1 MTKKTLYGA
10 DARQKI
16 LEGVKKISAA
26 VKVTL
31 GPLGRNVIIAQSGI
45 VNGYDVRS
53 LPLHVSKDG
62 YTVTKAFDLDDPF
75 EKVGVLM
82 IKECAQKSVDQSGDG
97 TTTTC
102 ILAEAIFE
110 KGMELVNA
118 GANPLELKKGIDKAV
133 EYVVAE
139 LKKMA
144 IPVAGDVERIR
155 QVATVSANNDK
166 EIGDLIADAFAKIGD
181 YGVINIE
188 EAKGVE
194 TEVKVIEG
202 VQIER
207 GWISPYFV
215 NNREKQICEF
225 DNPLILL
232 YQNRLTHHTQYQKA
246 VELSVQMQRP
256 LVIICEDAD
265 EEGLATLAMNN
276 QQGRIRCCIIR
287 SPFFGQQRLEA
298 MEDIALATGGTFIS
312 DSKGLDIKEMDAS
325 WFGQCKRI
333 SVSKDETIIAEGF
346 YEKEKFADFIN
357 ELKMNLTQAKGDDE
371 KEVIE
376 KRIARLTG
384 GIAVIYVGGATET
397 EMKEK
402 KDRVDDAVRATK
414 AAIAEGFV
422 AGGGAA
428 FIRCMK
434 SVLSSEE
441 VIGIFNQT
449 GNLIYGESNED
460 FINSILI
467 QPLKQI
473 CINAGVDSDSILKQV
488 VDAGKEVGRIGAG
501 KNDLAY
507 NWGGKS
513 FGYNAK
519 TDTIED
525 LVLSGIIDPVKVL
538 RCALQNAASSSGMI
552 LTSECLICDTL

>member
-1 MTKKTLYGA
+1 MTKKTLYGT

-133 EYVVAE
+133 EYVVSE

-188 EAKGVE
+188 EAKGVD

-333 SVSKDETIIAEGF
+333 SVSKDETIIAEGV

-414 AAIAEGFV
+414 AAIAEGYV
-422 AGGGAA
+422 CGGATA
-428 FIRCMK
+428 FVRCIK
-434 SVLSSEE
+434 KHIAVNIDAIPTISPEE
-441 VIGIFNQT
+441 SIKIFNQT
-449 GNLIYGESNED
+449 GLLTWESDESEDSLNVLINTVLLE
-460 FINSILI
+460 
-467 QPLKQI
+467 PLRQI
-473 CINAGVDSDSILKQV
+473 CNNSGVDSNSIIKQV
-488 VDAGKEVGRIGAG
+488 LSSNGNV
-501 KNDLAY
+501 
-507 NWGGKS
+507 
-513 FGYNAK
+513 GYNAK

-538 RCALQNAASSSGMI
+538 RCALQNAASSAGMI
-552 LTSECLICDTL
+552 LTSECMIVDTL

>member
-333 SVSKDETIIAEGF
+333 SVSKDETIIAEGV

-414 AAIAEGFV
+414 AAIAEGYV
-422 AGGGAA
+422 CGGATA
-428 FIRCMK
+428 FVRCIK
-434 SVLSSEE
+434 KHIAVNIDAIPTISPEE
-441 VIGIFNQT
+441 SIKIFNQT
-449 GNLIYGESNED
+449 GLLTWESDESEDSLNVLINTVLLE
-460 FINSILI
+460 
-467 QPLKQI
+467 PLRQI
-473 CINAGVDSDSILKQV
+473 CNNSGVDSNSIIKQV
-488 VDAGKEVGRIGAG
+488 LSSNGNV
-501 KNDLAY
+501 
-507 NWGGKS
+507 
-513 FGYNAK
+513 GYNAK

-538 RCALQNAASSSGMI
+538 RCALQNAASSAGMI
-552 LTSECLICDTL
+552 LTSECMIVDTL

>member
-1 MTKKTLYGA
+1 MTKKTLYGT

-333 SVSKDETIIAEGF
+333 SVSKDETIIAEGV

-414 AAIAEGFV
+414 AAIAEGYV
-422 AGGGAA
+422 CGGATA
-428 FIRCMK
+428 FVRCIK
-434 SVLSSEE
+434 KHIAVNIDAIPTISPEE
-441 VIGIFNQT
+441 SIKIFNQT
-449 GNLIYGESNED
+449 GLLTWESDESEDSLNVLINTVLLE
-460 FINSILI
+460 
-467 QPLKQI
+467 PLRQI
-473 CINAGVDSDSILKQV
+473 CNNSGVDSNSIIKQV
-488 VDAGKEVGRIGAG
+488 LSSNGNV
-501 KNDLAY
+501 
-507 NWGGKS
+507 
-513 FGYNAK
+513 GYNAK

-538 RCALQNAASSSGMI
+538 RCALQNAASSAGMI
-552 LTSECLICDTL
+552 LTSECMIVDTL

>member
-1 MTKKTLYGA
+1 MTKKTLYGT

-246 VELSVQMQRP
+246 VELSVQMQIP

-333 SVSKDETIIAEGF
+333 SVSKDETIIAEGV

-414 AAIAEGFV
+414 AAIAEGYV
-422 AGGGAA
+422 CGGATA
-428 FIRCMK
+428 FVRCIK
-434 SVLSSEE
+434 KHIAVNIDAIPTISPEE
-441 VIGIFNQT
+441 SIKIFNQT
-449 GNLIYGESNED
+449 GLLTWESDESEDSLNVLINTVLLE
-460 FINSILI
+460 
-467 QPLKQI
+467 PLRQI
-473 CINAGVDSDSILKQV
+473 CNNSGVDSNSIIKQV
-488 VDAGKEVGRIGAG
+488 LSSNGNV
-501 KNDLAY
+501 
-507 NWGGKS
+507 
-513 FGYNAK
+513 GYNAK

-538 RCALQNAASSSGMI
+538 RCALQNAASSAGMI
-552 LTSECLICDTL
+552 LTSECMIVDTL